1 MENKEF
7 LKSNFGIEIEFTGIT
22 RRKAAEIVVEHLGG
36 SVEELHDYYKTLK
49 IIARDGR
56 VWKIMYDGSI
66 KCQKRTGGQKVSASS
81 EYSVELVSPILT
93 YEKDMVD
100 VQEMVRK
107 LRKAG
112 AFSEQQ
118 NCTGIHIHLDG
129 RDHTPKSI
137 RNFMNII
144 YSRNDLLYDA
154 LQIEQRR
161 MQFCKKMDESLVHK
175 MNRSKPTTFNQIE
188 DIWYQG
194 YGERRERHYHESRYH
209 FLNLHSLFNG
219 CGTVE
224 LRGFNGTLH
233 AGKIRSYIALSL
245 AMNHQALSQKS
256 ASSKKPQIEN
266 PKFSMRTWLNRIG
279 FIGDDFKNC
288 REHLCKH
295 LEGSAAWRF
304 RRAAQIKKVAL
315 SNPPSGRPLLR
326 WQKDSPLQT
335 KAHTGE
341 AEGGKPL
348 FKKG

>member
-1 MENKEF
+1 MTSKDF
-7 LKSNFGIEIEFTGIT
+7 LKSNFGIEIEMTGIT
-22 RRKAAEIVVEHLGG
+22 REKAAKVVADHLEGTI
-36 SVEELHDYYKTLK
+36 EEVHDYYKTLK
-49 IIARDGR
+49 ITERDGR
-56 VWKIMYDGSI
+56 VWRIMYDGSI
-66 KCQKRTGGQKVSASS
+66 KCQKKTGGQKVSASS

-93 YEKDMVD
+93 YERDMESL
-100 VQEMVRK
+100 QEMMRK

-129 RDHTPKSI
+129 RDHTPRSI

-161 MQFCKKMDESLVHK
+161 MHYCKKMDESLVQK
-175 MNRSKPTTFNQIE
+175 LNRRKPTTLKQIE

-194 YGERRERHYHESRYH
+194 YGDRRERHYHESRYH

-233 AGKIRSYIALSL
+233 AGKIRSYVALSL
-245 AMNHQALSQKS
+245 AMNHQALTQKS
-256 ASSKKPQIEN
+256 ASSKKPQVEN

-295 LEGSAAWRF
+295 LDGSAAWRF
-304 RRAAQIKKVAL
+304 RTAA
-315 SNPPSGRPLLR
+315 
-326 WQKDSPLQT
+326 
-335 KAHTGE
+335 
-341 AEGGKPL
+341 
-348 FKKG
+348 

>member
-1 MENKEF
+1 MASKEF
-7 LKSNFGIEIEFTGIT
+7 LKSKFGIEIEMTGIT
-22 RRKAAEIVVEHLGG
+22 RRKAAKIVAEHLGG
-36 SVEELHDYYKTLK
+36 SIEEVHDYYKTIK
-49 IIARDGR
+49 IKARDGR

-66 KCQKRTGGQKVSASS
+66 KCQKRTGGQKVSANS
-81 EYSVELVSPILT
+81 EYSVELVSPILS
-93 YEKDMVD
+93 YDKDMGD
-100 VQEMVRK
+100 LQETVRK

-129 RDHTPKSI
+129 RDHTPRSI

-161 MQFCKKMDESLVHK
+161 MHYCKKIDQSLVER
-175 MNRSKPTTFNQIE
+175 MNKKKPITMKQIE

-194 YGERRERHYHESRYH
+194 YSERRERHYHNSRYN
-209 FLNLHSLFNG
+209 FLNLHSFFNG

-224 LRGFNGTLH
+224 LRGFNNPNLH
-233 AGKIRSYIALSL
+233 AGKIRSYVALSL
-245 AMNHQALSQKS
+245 AINHQSLIQKS

-279 FIGDDFKNC
+279 FIGEDFKNC

-295 LEGSAAWRF
+295 LDGSAAWRF
-304 RRAAQIKKVAL
+304 RTAA
-315 SNPPSGRPLLR
+315 
-326 WQKDSPLQT
+326 
-335 KAHTGE
+335 
-341 AEGGKPL
+341 
-348 FKKG
+348 

>member
-1 MENKEF
+1 MTSKDF
-7 LKSNFGIEIEFTGIT
+7 LKSNFGIEIEMTGIT
-22 RRKAAEIVVEHLGG
+22 RKKAAKVVADHLEGTI
-36 SVEELHDYYKTLK
+36 EEVHDYYKTLK
-49 IIARDGR
+49 ITERDGR
-56 VWKIMYDGSI
+56 VRKIMYDGSI
-66 KCQKRTGGQKVSASS
+66 KCQKKTGGQKVSASS

-93 YEKDMVD
+93 YERDMESL
-100 VQEMVRK
+100 QEMVRK

-129 RDHTPKSI
+129 RDHTPRSI

-161 MQFCKKMDESLVHK
+161 MHYCKKMDESLVQK
-175 MNRSKPTTFNQIE
+175 LNRRKPTTLKQIE

-194 YGERRERHYHESRYH
+194 YGDRRERHYHESRYH

-233 AGKIRSYIALSL
+233 AGKIRSYVVLSL
-245 AMNHQALSQKS
+245 AMNHQALTQKS
-256 ASSKKPQIEN
+256 ASSKKPQVEN

-295 LEGSAAWRF
+295 LDGSAAWRF
-304 RRAAQIKKVAL
+304 RTAA
-315 SNPPSGRPLLR
+315 
-326 WQKDSPLQT
+326 
-335 KAHTGE
+335 
-341 AEGGKPL
+341 
-348 FKKG
+348 

>member
-1 MENKEF
+1 MASKEF
-7 LKSNFGIEIEFTGIT
+7 LKSNFGIEIEMTGIT
-22 RRKAAEIVVEHLGG
+22 RRKAAKIVAEHLDG
-36 SVEELHDYYKTLK
+36 SIEEVHDYYKTIK
-49 IIARDGR
+49 ITVRDGR

-66 KCQKRTGGQKVSASS
+66 KCQKRTGGQKVSANS

-93 YEKDMVD
+93 YDKDMAD
-100 VQEMVRK
+100 LQEMVRK

-112 AFSEQQ
+112 AFSGQQ

-129 RDHTPKSI
+129 RDHTPRSI

-161 MQFCKKMDESLVHK
+161 MRYCKKIDQSLVER
-175 MNRSKPTTFNQIE
+175 MNKKKPTTMKQIE

-194 YGERRERHYHESRYH
+194 YSERRERHYHNSRYN
-209 FLNLHSLFNG
+209 FLNLHSFFNG

-224 LRGFNGTLH
+224 LRGFNNPNLH
-233 AGKIRSYIALSL
+233 AGKIRSYVALSL
-245 AMNHQALSQKS
+245 AINHQSLIQKS

-304 RRAAQIKKVAL
+304 RTAA
-315 SNPPSGRPLLR
+315 
-326 WQKDSPLQT
+326 
-335 KAHTGE
+335 
-341 AEGGKPL
+341 
-348 FKKG
+348 

>member
-1 MENKEF
+1 MTSKDF
-7 LKSNFGIEIEFTGIT
+7 LKSNFGIEIEMTGIT
-22 RRKAAEIVVEHLGG
+22 RKKAAKVVADHLEGTI
-36 SVEELHDYYKTLK
+36 EEVHDYYKTLK
-49 IIARDGR
+49 ITERDGR
-56 VWKIMYDGSI
+56 VWKIVYDGSI
-66 KCQKRTGGQKVSASS
+66 KCQKRTGGQKISASS

-93 YEKDMVD
+93 YDRDMESL
-100 VQEMVRK
+100 QEMVRK

-129 RDHTPKSI
+129 RDHTPRSI

-161 MQFCKKMDESLVHK
+161 MHYCKKMDESLVQK
-175 MNRSKPTTFNQIE
+175 LNRRKPTTLKQIE

-194 YGERRERHYHESRYH
+194 YGDRRERHYHESRYH

-233 AGKIRSYIALSL
+233 AGKIRSYVALSL
-245 AMNHQALSQKS
+245 AMNHQALTQKS
-256 ASSKKPQIEN
+256 ASSKKPQVEN

-279 FIGDDFKNC
+279 FIGEDFKNC

-295 LEGSAAWRF
+295 LDGSAAWRF
-304 RRAAQIKKVAL
+304 RTAA
-315 SNPPSGRPLLR
+315 
-326 WQKDSPLQT
+326 
-335 KAHTGE
+335 
-341 AEGGKPL
+341 
-348 FKKG
+348 

>member
-1 MENKEF
+1 MASKEF
-7 LKSNFGIEIEFTGIT
+7 LQSNFGIEIEMTGIT
-22 RRKAAEIVVEHLGG
+22 RRKAAKIVAEHLGG
-36 SVEELHDYYKTLK
+36 TVEELNDYYKTFK
-49 IIARDGR
+49 IKGSDGR

-66 KCQKRTGGQKVSASS
+66 HTQKKSGGQRVSASK

-93 YEKDMVD
+93 YEGDMESL
-100 VQEMVRK
+100 QEIVRK

-129 RDHTPKSI
+129 RDHTPRSV

-154 LQIEQRR
+154 LQIERRR
-161 MQFCKKMDESLVHK
+161 MHYCKKMDQSLVER
-175 MNRSKPTTFNQIE
+175 MNRKKPTTLKQIE

-194 YGERRERHYHESRYH
+194 YSDRRERHYHESRYH

-233 AGKIRSYIALSL
+233 AGKIRSYVALSL
-245 AMNHQALSQKS
+245 AMNHQALTQKS
-256 ASSKKPQIEN
+256 ASSKKPQVEN

-279 FIGDDFKNC
+279 FIGDGFKNC

-295 LEGSAAWRF
+295 LDGSSAWRF
-304 RRAAQIKKVAL
+304 RRAA
-315 SNPPSGRPLLR
+315 
-326 WQKDSPLQT
+326 
-335 KAHTGE
+335 
-341 AEGGKPL
+341 
-348 FKKG
+348 

>member
-1 MENKEF
+1 MENNEF

-304 RRAAQIKKVAL
+304 RRAL
-315 SNPPSGRPLLR
+315 
-326 WQKDSPLQT
+326 
-335 KAHTGE
+335 
-341 AEGGKPL
+341 
-348 FKKG
+348 

>member
-1 MENKEF
+1 MENNEF

-304 RRAAQIKKVAL
+304 RRA
-315 SNPPSGRPLLR
+315 S
-326 WQKDSPLQT
+326 
-335 KAHTGE
+335 
-341 AEGGKPL
+341 
-348 FKKG
+348 

>member
-1 MENKEF
+1 MASKEF
-7 LKSNFGIEIEFTGIT
+7 LKSNFGIELEMTGIT
-22 RRKAAEIVVEHLGG
+22 RRKAAKTVAKHLRGTIQ
-36 SVEELHDYYKTLK
+36 ELHDYYGTFK
-49 IIARDGR
+49 ITATDGR
-56 VWKIMYDGSI
+56 VWKVMYDGSI
-66 KCQKRTGGQKVSASS
+66 YTQKKSAGQKMSASK

-93 YEKDMVD
+93 YEKDMKD
-100 VQEMVRK
+100 LQEIVRK

-129 RDHTPKSI
+129 KDHTPRSI

-154 LQIEQRR
+154 LQIERRR
-161 MQFCKKMDESLVHK
+161 MHYCKKMDQSLVER
-175 MNRSKPTTFNQIE
+175 MNKKKPKTMKQIE

-194 YGERRERHYHESRYH
+194 YSDRRERHYHESRYH

-233 AGKIRSYIALSL
+233 AGKIRSYVALSL
-245 AMNHQALSQKS
+245 AMNHQALTQKS

-279 FIGDDFKNC
+279 FIGEDFKNC

-295 LEGSAAWRF
+295 LDGSAAWRF
-304 RRAAQIKKVAL
+304 RTAA
-315 SNPPSGRPLLR
+315 
-326 WQKDSPLQT
+326 
-335 KAHTGE
+335 
-341 AEGGKPL
+341 
-348 FKKG
+348 

>member
-256 ASSKKPQIEN
+256 ASGKKPQIEN

-304 RRAAQIKKVAL
+304 RRAA
-315 SNPPSGRPLLR
+315 
-326 WQKDSPLQT
+326 
-335 KAHTGE
+335 
-341 AEGGKPL
+341 
-348 FKKG
+348 

>member
-1 MENKEF
+1 MTSKDF
-7 LKSNFGIEIEFTGIT
+7 LKSNFGIEIEMTGIT
-22 RRKAAEIVVEHLGG
+22 RKKAAKVVADHLEGTI
-36 SVEELHDYYKTLK
+36 EEVHDYYKTLK
-49 IIARDGR
+49 ITERDGR

-66 KCQKRTGGQKVSASS
+66 KCQKKTGGQKVSASS

-93 YEKDMVD
+93 YERDMVSL
-100 VQEMVRK
+100 QEMVRK

-129 RDHTPKSI
+129 RDHTPRSI

-161 MQFCKKMDESLVHK
+161 MHYCKKMDESLVQK
-175 MNRSKPTTFNQIE
+175 LNRKKPTTLKQIE

-194 YGERRERHYHESRYH
+194 YGDRRERHYHESRYH

-233 AGKIRSYIALSL
+233 AGKIRSYVALSL
-245 AMNHQALSQKS
+245 AMNHQALTQKS
-256 ASSKKPQIEN
+256 ASSKKPQVEN

-295 LEGSAAWRF
+295 LDGSAAWRF
-304 RRAAQIKKVAL
+304 RTAA
-315 SNPPSGRPLLR
+315 
-326 WQKDSPLQT
+326 
-335 KAHTGE
+335 
-341 AEGGKPL
+341 
-348 FKKG
+348 

>member
-137 RNFMNII
+137 RNSMNII

-233 AGKIRSYIALSL
+233 AGNIRSYIALSL

-304 RRAAQIKKVAL
+304 RRAA
-315 SNPPSGRPLLR
+315 
-326 WQKDSPLQT
+326 
-335 KAHTGE
+335 
-341 AEGGKPL
+341 
-348 FKKG
+348 

>member
-1 MENKEF
+1 MTSKDF
-7 LKSNFGIEIEFTGIT
+7 LKSNFGIEIEMTGIT
-22 RRKAAEIVVEHLGG
+22 RKKAAKVVADHLEGTI
-36 SVEELHDYYKTLK
+36 EEVHDYYKTLK
-49 IIARDGR
+49 ITERDGR
-56 VWKIMYDGSI
+56 VWKIVYDGSI

-93 YEKDMVD
+93 YERDMESL
-100 VQEMVRK
+100 QEMVRK

-129 RDHTPKSI
+129 RDHTPRSI

-161 MQFCKKMDESLVHK
+161 MHYCKKMDESLVQK
-175 MNRSKPTTFNQIE
+175 LNRRKPTTLKQIE

-194 YGERRERHYHESRYH
+194 YGDRRERHYHESRYH

-233 AGKIRSYIALSL
+233 AGKIRSYVALSL
-245 AMNHQALSQKS
+245 AMNHQALTQKS
-256 ASSKKPQIEN
+256 ASSKKPQVEN

-295 LEGSAAWRF
+295 LDGSAAWRF
-304 RRAAQIKKVAL
+304 RTAA
-315 SNPPSGRPLLR
+315 
-326 WQKDSPLQT
+326 
-335 KAHTGE
+335 
-341 AEGGKPL
+341 
-348 FKKG
+348 

>member
-1 MENKEF
+1 MASKEF
-7 LKSNFGIEIEFTGIT
+7 LQSNFGIEIEMTGIT
-22 RRKAAEIVVEHLGG
+22 RRKAAKIVAEHLGG
-36 SVEELHDYYKTLK
+36 TVEELNDYYKTFK
-49 IIARDGR
+49 IKGRDGR

-66 KCQKRTGGQKVSASS
+66 HTQKKSGGQRVSASK

-93 YEKDMVD
+93 YEGDMESL
-100 VQEMVRK
+100 QEIVRK

-129 RDHTPKSI
+129 RDHTPRSV

-154 LQIEQRR
+154 LQIERRR
-161 MQFCKKMDESLVHK
+161 MHYCKKMDQSLVER
-175 MNRSKPTTFNQIE
+175 MNRKKPTTLKQIE

-194 YGERRERHYHESRYH
+194 YSDRRERHYHESRYH

-233 AGKIRSYIALSL
+233 AGKIRSYVALSL
-245 AMNHQALSQKS
+245 AMNHQALTQKS
-256 ASSKKPQIEN
+256 ASSKKPQVEN
-266 PKFSMRTWLNRIG
+266 PKFSMRTWLNRIS

-295 LEGSAAWRF
+295 LDGSAAWRF
-304 RRAAQIKKVAL
+304 RRAA
-315 SNPPSGRPLLR
+315 
-326 WQKDSPLQT
+326 
-335 KAHTGE
+335 
-341 AEGGKPL
+341 
-348 FKKG
+348 

>member
-1 MENKEF
+1 MTSKDF
-7 LKSNFGIEIEFTGIT
+7 LKSNFGIEIEMTGIT
-22 RRKAAEIVVEHLGG
+22 RKKAAKVVADHLEGTI
-36 SVEELHDYYKTLK
+36 EEVHDYYKTLK
-49 IIARDGR
+49 ITERDGR
-56 VWKIMYDGSI
+56 VWKIVYDGSI
-66 KCQKRTGGQKVSASS
+66 KCQKRTGGQKISASS

-93 YEKDMVD
+93 YDRDMESL
-100 VQEMVRK
+100 QEMVRK

-129 RDHTPKSI
+129 RDHTPRSI

-161 MQFCKKMDESLVHK
+161 MHYCKKMDESLVQK
-175 MNRSKPTTFNQIE
+175 LNRRKPTTLKQIE

-194 YGERRERHYHESRYH
+194 YGDRRERHYHESRYH

-233 AGKIRSYIALSL
+233 AGKIRSYVALSL
-245 AMNHQALSQKS
+245 AMNHQALTQKS
-256 ASSKKPQIEN
+256 ASSKKPQVEN
-266 PKFSMRTWLNRIG
+266 PKCSMRSWLNRIG
-279 FIGDDFKNC
+279 FIGEDFKNC

-295 LEGSAAWRF
+295 LDGSAAWRF
-304 RRAAQIKKVAL
+304 RTAA
-315 SNPPSGRPLLR
+315 
-326 WQKDSPLQT
+326 
-335 KAHTGE
+335 
-341 AEGGKPL
+341 
-348 FKKG
+348 

>member
-1 MENKEF
+1 MASKEF
-7 LKSNFGIEIEFTGIT
+7 LKSNFGIEIEMTGIT
-22 RRKAAEIVVEHLGG
+22 RRKAAKIVAEHLGG
-36 SVEELHDYYKTLK
+36 SIEEVHDYYKTIK
-49 IIARDGR
+49 ITARDGR

-66 KCQKRTGGQKVSASS
+66 KCQKRTGGQKVSANS

-93 YEKDMVD
+93 YDKDMGD
-100 VQEMVRK
+100 LQEMVRK

-129 RDHTPKSI
+129 RDHTPRSI

-161 MQFCKKMDESLVHK
+161 MHYCKKIDQSLVER
-175 MNRSKPTTFNQIE
+175 MNKKKPITMKQIE
-188 DIWYQG
+188 DIWYQD
-194 YGERRERHYHESRYH
+194 YSERRERHYHNSRYN
-209 FLNLHSLFNG
+209 FLNLHSFFNG

-224 LRGFNGTLH
+224 LRGFNNPNLH
-233 AGKIRSYIALSL
+233 AGKIRSYVALSL
-245 AMNHQALSQKS
+245 AINHQALTQKS

-295 LEGSAAWRF
+295 LDGSAAWRF
-304 RRAAQIKKVAL
+304 RTAA
-315 SNPPSGRPLLR
+315 
-326 WQKDSPLQT
+326 
-335 KAHTGE
+335 
-341 AEGGKPL
+341 
-348 FKKG
+348 

>member
-1 MENKEF
+1 MTSKDF
-7 LKSNFGIEIEFTGIT
+7 LKSNFGIEIEMTGIT
-22 RRKAAEIVVEHLGG
+22 RKKAAKVVADHLEGTI
-36 SVEELHDYYKTLK
+36 EEVHDYYKTLK
-49 IIARDGR
+49 ITERDGR

-93 YEKDMVD
+93 YERDMESL
-100 VQEMVRK
+100 QEMVRK

-129 RDHTPKSI
+129 RDHTPRSI

-161 MQFCKKMDESLVHK
+161 MHYCKKMDESLVQK
-175 MNRSKPTTFNQIE
+175 LNKRKPTTLKQIE

-194 YGERRERHYHESRYH
+194 YGDRRERHYHESRYH

-233 AGKIRSYIALSL
+233 AGKIRSYVALSL
-245 AMNHQALSQKS
+245 AMNHQALTQKS
-256 ASSKKPQIEN
+256 ASSKKPQVEN

-295 LEGSAAWRF
+295 LDGSAAWRF
-304 RRAAQIKKVAL
+304 RTAA
-315 SNPPSGRPLLR
+315 
-326 WQKDSPLQT
+326 
-335 KAHTGE
+335 
-341 AEGGKPL
+341 
-348 FKKG
+348 